1 MMPPRAQAGD
11 VPWRPSLLVIG
22 VAGLCMAQM
31 ALQAQSAWGQLVGRL
46 HLFPVL
52 AAALWFGWR
61 GGAGCAVASSFSLA
75 AVYTGQQVPFS
86 AQLLMEG
93 ALLLTTG
100 IAVGAFAGRE
110 SRRASE
116 YLRVVDELRAAH
128 QELQD
133 NFEGM
138 KRAERLF
145 AVGQLSAGLA
155 HEIRNPLASLSGAAG
170 MLRRSPDA
178 TARQVELLEII
189 EKECHRLNR
198 MLTSFL
204 EFARPRT
211 PQAKLT
217 AVEPILDGVIGL
229 ASHAIGRKKITLR
242 KSIEPGV
249 PAMHCDAE
257 QLQQV
262 LLNMVINAIQAS
274 EDGDSILLQ
283 ARVSHDRVW
292 LDVRDEGCGVKPEHV
307 DRLFD
312 PFFTTKEAG
321 TGLGLPV
328 AHEIVRSIGGV
339 LKVTHNP
346 DRGMTFSVGLP
357 FEDTGASNTSSRPR
371 MNGMEVDT

>member
-1 MMPPRAQAGD
+1 MIAGVMIAG
-11 VPWRPSLLVIG
+11 VPLWRIGLL
-22 VAGLCMAQM
+22 
-31 ALQAQSAWGQLVGRL
+31 ALAILALLLSAAALSPASTWGRL
-46 HLFPVL
+46 AERMLVFPVL
-52 AAALWFGWR
+52 AAALWFGWP
-61 GGAGCAVASSFSLA
+61 GGAATALGSTLGLSLA
-75 AVYTGQQVPFS
+75 YSHTQLPWFPQLVVEALILHATGVAVGLFS
-86 AQLLMEG
+86 A
-93 ALLLTTG
+93 
-100 IAVGAFAGRE
+100 RE
-110 SRRASE
+110 SRRARE
-116 YLRVVDELRAAH
+116 YLRVVEELRGAH
-128 QELQD
+128 RELQE

-189 EKECHRLNR
+189 EKECQRLNR
-198 MLTSFL
+198 LLTNFL
-204 EFARPRT
+204 EFARPKP
-211 PQAKLT
+211 PQARLT

-229 ASHAIGRKKITLR
+229 ASHALGRKKITLR
-242 KSIEPGV
+242 KSLEAGLPE
-249 PAMHCDAE
+249 MHCDPE

-274 EDGDSILLQ
+274 EDGDSVVLG
-283 ARVSHDRVW
+283 ARVAHGRVW

-312 PFFTTKEAG
+312 PFFTTKETG

-339 LKVTHNP
+339 LKVSHNE

-357 FEDTGASNTSSRPR
+357 LDRRPGNADEAKTAAGEGGIAS
-371 MNGMEVDT
+371 

>member
-1 MMPPRAQAGD
+1 
-11 VPWRPSLLVIG
+11 
-22 VAGLCMAQM
+22 
-31 ALQAQSAWGQLVGRL
+31 
-46 HLFPVL
+46 
-52 AAALWFGWR
+52 
-61 GGAGCAVASSFSLA
+61 
-75 AVYTGQQVPFS
+75 
-86 AQLLMEG
+86 
-93 ALLLTTG
+93 
-100 IAVGAFAGRE
+100 
-110 SRRASE
+110 
-116 YLRVVDELRAAH
+116 
-128 QELQD
+128 
-133 NFEGM
+133 
-138 KRAERLF
+138 
-145 AVGQLSAGLA
+145 
-155 HEIRNPLASLSGAAG
+155 
-170 MLRRSPDA
+170 
-178 TARQVELLEII
+178 
-189 EKECHRLNR
+189 
-198 MLTSFL
+198 
-204 EFARPRT
+204 
-211 PQAKLT
+211 
-217 AVEPILDGVIGL
+217 
-229 ASHAIGRKKITLR
+229 
-242 KSIEPGV
+242 
-249 PAMHCDAE
+249 MHCDAE

>member
-1 MMPPRAQAGD
+1 MMPRSAFAEARF
-11 VPWRPSLLVIG
+11 WRLGLLAVSI
-22 VAGLCMAQM
+22 AGLCLGIVAAEPDSPIAQF
-31 ALQAQSAWGQLVGRL
+31 LQRL
-46 HLFPVL
+46 FLFPVL
-52 AAALWFGWR
+52 AAALWYGWR
-61 GGAGCAVASSFSLA
+61 GGAACAAIASVCLIVVSMRLQITL
-75 AVYTGQQVPFS
+75 TGP
-86 AQLLMEG
+86 LLEA
-93 ALLLTTG
+93 ALLLSTG
-100 IAVGAFAGRE
+100 VAVGVFAGRE
-110 SRRASE
+110 SRRAHQ
-116 YLRVVDELRAAH
+116 YRRVVDELRAAH

-189 EKECHRLNR
+189 EKECQRLNR

-204 EFARPRT
+204 EFARPRA
-211 PQAKLT
+211 PQARLT

-242 KSIEPGV
+242 KSIEPDV
-249 PAMHCDAE
+249 PEMHCDAE

-274 EDGDSILLQ
+274 EDGDNIVLQ
-283 ARVSHDRVW
+283 ARTAQDRVW

-312 PFFTTKEAG
+312 PFFTTKESG

-357 FEDTGASNTSSRPR
+357 FQANDGINAVARPR
-371 MNGMEVDT
+371 SNGMEVDS

>member
-1 MMPPRAQAGD
+1 MMPERAPEGAF
-11 VPWRPSLLVIG
+11 PWQLG
-22 VAGLCMAQM
+22 VLAVTLAGLSAALM
-31 ALQAQSAWGQLVGRL
+31 ALHPHSPWGQFVGRL

-61 GGAGCAVASSFSLA
+61 GGAACALASWLSLA
-75 AVYTGQQVPFS
+75 AVYTWEQAPVS
-86 AQLLMEG
+86 LQLLLEG
-93 ALLLTTG
+93 ALLLGTG
-100 IAVGAFAGRE
+100 IAVGVFTGRE
-110 SRRASE
+110 SRRARE
-116 YLRVVDELRAAH
+116 YLRVVEELRAAH

-189 EKECHRLNR
+189 EKECQRLNR

-211 PQAKLT
+211 PQARLT
-217 AVEPILDGVIGL
+217 AVEPILTGVIGL

-249 PAMHCDAE
+249 PEMHCDAE

-274 EDGDSILLQ
+274 EDGDSIVLQ
-283 ARVSHDRVW
+283 ARVGQDKVW

-312 PFFTTKEAG
+312 PFFTTKESG

-357 FEDTGASNTSSRPR
+357 FDSNEGTNAGTRPR
-371 MNGMEVDT
+371 TNGTEVDS

>member
-1 MMPPRAQAGD
+1 MMPQRALLEARR
-11 VPWRPSLLVIG
+11 WRMGALAVAL
-22 VAGLCMAQM
+22 AGLCFAAM
-31 ALQAQSAWGQLVGRL
+31 ALQPDSAWGQFVGRL
-46 HLFPVL
+46 CVFPVL
-52 AAALWFGWR
+52 AAALWYGWR
-61 GGAGCAVASSFSLA
+61 GGAACALA
-75 AVYTGQQVPFS
+75 ASLGLAVVYTQAQVPFS
-86 AQLLMEG
+86 VQLLLEA
-93 ALLLTTG
+93 ALLLGTG

-110 SRRASE
+110 SRRARE

-128 QELQD
+128 QELQE

-189 EKECHRLNR
+189 EKECQRLNR

-211 PQAKLT
+211 PQARLT

-249 PAMHCDAE
+249 PEMHCDAE

-274 EDGDSILLQ
+274 EDGDSIVLQ
-283 ARVSHDRVW
+283 ARVWQEKVW

-312 PFFTTKEAG
+312 PFFTTKESG

-346 DRGMTFSVGLP
+346 ERGMTFSVGLP
-357 FEDTGASNTSSRPR
+357 METSEGSGLSARPR
-371 MNGMEVDT
+371 TNGMEVDS